1 VKIPFEVLLI
11 SYITVKKFSINGW
24 HAAKRSPAVV
34 LQGSISNVFPIPC
47 TETSNKCLPS
57 LLFSSEG
64 LGESQRENRVHAAM
78 FARAS
83 SRVSDFFKHCGDLN
97 LSLRRLIKS

>member
-1 VKIPFEVLLI
+1 MYFPFLALKPP
-11 SYITVKKFSINGW
+11 T
-24 HAAKRSPAVV
+24 
-34 LQGSISNVFPIPC
+34 Q
-47 TETSNKCLPS
+47 CLPS

-78 FARAS
+78 FASAS

-97 LSLRRLIKS
+97 LSLRRLIKSVFDLDILNQPG